1 MIKLNLRV
9 TKIFDF
15 ETAHA
20 LWGYDGKC
28 ANIHGHSYKLT
39 VSIAGKIIDDLNA
52 VKNGMIID
60 FSDLKKI
67 VKSTVIDPFDH
78 ALLVNGNTPHAN
90 YAKVESG
97 FSKII
102 LCDYQPTCENMLL
115 EIVKRILA
123 ALPSHISLKYAKLQ
137 ETETSFAEWFLEDNL
152 S

>member
-1 MIKLNLRV
+1 MNLRV

-39 VSIAGKIIDDLNA
+39 VSIAGALLQDNTA

-67 VKSTVIDPFDH
+67 VKSAVVEHFDH
-78 ALLVNGNTPHAN
+78 ALLVNGNTPHAK
-90 YAKVESG
+90 YVEVESG

-102 LCDYQPTCENMLL
+102 LCDFQPTCENMLVDM
-115 EIVKRILA
+115 VKKLKE
-123 ALPSHISLKYAKLQ
+123 ALPKEISLKYAKLQ
-137 ETETSFAEWFLEDNL
+137 ETDTSFAEWYESDNL
-152 S
+152 

>member
-1 MIKLNLRV
+1 LNLRV

-39 VSIAGKIIDDLNA
+39 VSITGAIINDVNA

-67 VKSTVIDPFDH
+67 VKEAVINPFDH
-78 ALLVNGNTPHAN
+78 ALLVNGKTPHAK
-90 YAKVESG
+90 YAEVENG

-102 LCDYQPTCENMLL
+102 LCDYQPTCENMLVDM
-115 EIVKRILA
+115 VKRILA
-123 ALPSHISLKYAKLQ
+123 GLPQGISLKYAKLQ
-137 ETETSFAEWFLEDNL
+137 ETDNSFAEWFESDN
-152 S
+152 

>member
-1 MIKLNLRV
+1 MNLRV
-9 TKIFDF
+9 TKIFEL

-39 VSIAGKIIDDLNA
+39 VSIAGEVLNDNSA

-67 VKSTVIDPFDH
+67 VKSAVVEDFDH
-78 ALLVNGNTPHAN
+78 ALLVNGNTPHAK
-90 YAKVESG
+90 YKDVENG

-102 LCDYQPTCENMLL
+102 LCDYQPTCENML
-115 EIVKRILA
+115 IDMVKRLVAKMPEGI
-123 ALPSHISLKYAKLQ
+123 ILKYAKLQ
-137 ETETSFAEWFLEDNL
+137 ETQSSFAEWFLEDN
-152 S
+152 

>member
-1 MIKLNLRV
+1 MNLRV

-39 VSIAGKIIDDLNA
+39 VSITGAIIEDNAA

-67 VKSTVIDPFDH
+67 VNKSVVDEFDH
-78 ALLVNGNTPHAN
+78 VLLVNGNTPHAK
-90 YAKVESG
+90 YAEVESG

-102 LCDYQPTCENMLL
+102 LCNYQPTCENML
-115 EIVKRILA
+115 VDMVGRILA
-123 ALPSHISLKYAKLQ
+123 NLPSEIELKHCKLQ
-137 ETETSFAEWFLEDNL
+137 ETDTSFAEWFQADNIK
-152 S
+152 

>member
-1 MIKLNLRV
+1 MKLRV

-39 VSIAGKIIDDLNA
+39 VSITGAIIKDNSA

-67 VKSTVIDPFDH
+67 VKTAVIEDFDH
-78 ALLVNGNTPHAN
+78 ALLVNGDTPHAK
-90 YAKVESG
+90 YAEVESG
-97 FSKII
+97 FSKIM
-102 LCDYQPTCENMLL
+102 LCDYQPTCENMLV
-115 EIVKRILA
+115 EMVTRIRA
-123 ALPSHISLKYAKLQ
+123 ALPKEIDLKYAKLQ
-137 ETETSFAEWFLEDNL
+137 ETHTSFAEWFLSDNTY
-152 S
+152 

>member
-1 MIKLNLRV
+1 MNLRV

-39 VSIAGKIIDDLNA
+39 VSISGALIEDNDA

-67 VKSTVIDPFDH
+67 VKSNVIDHFDH
-78 ALLVNGNTPHAN
+78 ALLVNGNTPHAK
-90 YAKVESG
+90 YAEVESG
-97 FSKII
+97 FSKIN
-102 LCDYQPTCENMLL
+102 LCNYQPTCENMLVEMVITL
-115 EIVKRILA
+115 QK
-123 ALPSHISLKYAKLQ
+123 ALPNHIQLKYAKLQ
-137 ETETSFAEWFLEDNL
+137 ETATSFAEWYESDN
-152 S
+152 

>member
-1 MIKLNLRV
+1 MNLRV

-28 ANIHGHSYKLT
+28 SNIHGHSYKLT
-39 VSIAGKIIDDLNA
+39 VSISGTIIKDDSA

-60 FSDLKKI
+60 FSDLKVI
-67 VKSTVIDPFDH
+67 VNQAVVDEFDH
-78 ALLVNGNTPHAN
+78 ALLVNGNTPHAK
-90 YAKVESG
+90 YAEVESG

-102 LCDYQPTCENMLL
+102 LCDYQPTCENMLV
-115 EIVKRILA
+115 EMVKRLIPE
-123 ALPSHISLKYAKLQ
+123 LPNGIELKYAKLQ
-137 ETETSFAEWFLEDNL
+137 ETDNSFAEWFLSDN

>member
-1 MIKLNLRV
+1 LNLRV

-39 VSIAGKIIDDLNA
+39 VSISGEMIRDNNA

-67 VKSTVIDPFDH
+67 VKSSVIDHFDH
-78 ALLVNGNTPHAN
+78 ALLVNGDTPHAK
-90 YAKVESG
+90 YAEVESG
-97 FSKII
+97 FSKIH
-102 LCDYQPTCENMLL
+102 LCNYQPTCENMLVDMVEKL
-115 EIVKRILA
+115 IP
-123 ALPSHISLKYAKLQ
+123 ALPRGIHLKFAKLQ
-137 ETETSFAEWFLEDNL
+137 ETATSFAEWHESDNL
-152 S
+152 